1 MVLVISANFVSAD
14 HQSTFARSACARSI
28 QEALAIASD
37 QLPTLLDKLCDL
49 YKEKNRLLVPEFDQ
63 FGMVIES
70 TLNREDP
77 WRTRKAIASALKA
90 ASVHFDSASVQ
101 TLFNLLL
108 VDGAL
113 GDRSQ
118 DVRSEMLE
126 VGIIGKDQLSRLT
139 CVNRQRQL
147 RST

>member
-1 MVLVISANFVSAD
+1 MP
-14 HQSTFARSACARSI
+14 
-28 QEALAIASD
+28 EYD
-37 QLPTLLDKLCDL
+37 Q
-49 YKEKNRLLVPEFDQ
+49 Y
-63 FGMVIES
+63 GMVIES
-70 TLNREDP
+70 TLDREDP

-90 ASVHFDSASVQ
+90 ASVHFNPDSVQ

-126 VGIIGKDQLSRLT
+126 VS
-139 CVNRQRQL
+139 V
-147 RST
+147 S